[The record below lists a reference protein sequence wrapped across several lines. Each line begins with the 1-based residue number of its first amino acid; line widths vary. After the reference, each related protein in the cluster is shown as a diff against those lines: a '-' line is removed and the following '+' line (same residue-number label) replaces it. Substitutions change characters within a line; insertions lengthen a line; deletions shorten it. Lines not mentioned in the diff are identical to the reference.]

1 MMQRFQVF
9 TALLTALAL
18 FAACRDLTSP
28 TLLESGLEGQVYD
41 ISHPGP
47 IPIGWVAPPLEMVVT
62 VIVLDSDKNALMEV
76 QTNAKGSFFVSLA
89 AGTYFLSVKE
99 SPVPT
104 ESGPFTLL
112 PNRRLTV
119 QAYYDN
125 GMR

>member
-1 MMQRFQVF
+1 MQRFQLFAV
-9 TALLTALAL
+9 LLTILAL
-18 FAACRDLTSP
+18 IAGCRDLTSP
-28 TLLESGLEGQVYD
+28 TPSKSSLEGQVYD

-47 IPIGWVAPPLEMVVT
+47 IPIGWVAPPLEKKVM
-62 VIVLDSDKNALMEV
+62 VIVLDSNKKTVKEV
-76 QTNAKGSFFVSLA
+76 QTNADGSFFVALA
-89 AGTYFLSVKE
+89 PGTYYLSVKE